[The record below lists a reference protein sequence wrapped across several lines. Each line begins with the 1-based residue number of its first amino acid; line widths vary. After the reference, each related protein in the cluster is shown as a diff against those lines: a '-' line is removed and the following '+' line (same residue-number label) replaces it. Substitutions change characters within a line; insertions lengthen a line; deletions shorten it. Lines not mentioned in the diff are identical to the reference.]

1 MVQSPLLSAGD
12 RGGVGDSRFQRGDPS
27 ARCMVLAFDDGQ
39 VAVRDRSGVDTD
51 VGGTVQKVSGGCV
64 VTIDRPVASVAVTA
78 ASRDRC
84 DTPSV
89 THTRDR
95 VCASI
100 GSAFHS
106 RTFQCFGRVSA
117 N

>member
-1 MVQSPLLSAGD
+1 
-12 RGGVGDSRFQRGDPS
+12 
-27 ARCMVLAFDDGQ
+27 MVLAFDDCQ

-51 VGGTVQKVSGGCV
+51 VGGTVQKVSGGRV
-64 VTIDRPVASVAVTA
+64 VTTIDLPAASVAVTA

>member
-1 MVQSPLLSAGD
+1 
-12 RGGVGDSRFQRGDPS
+12 
-27 ARCMVLAFDDGQ
+27 MVLAFDDCQ
-39 VAVRDRSGVDTD
+39 AAVRDRSGVDTD
-51 VGGTVQKVSGGCV
+51 VGGTVQRVSGGRV
-64 VTIDRPVASVAVTA
+64 VTTIDLPAASVAVTA

-89 THTRDR
+89 TRTRDR
-95 VCASI
+95 ICASI

>member
-1 MVQSPLLSAGD
+1 
-12 RGGVGDSRFQRGDPS
+12 
-27 ARCMVLAFDDGQ
+27 MVLAFDDCQ
-39 VAVRDRSGVDTD
+39 VAVSDRSGVDTD
-51 VGGTVQKVSGGCV
+51 VGGTVQRVSGGRV
-64 VTIDRPVASVAVTA
+64 VTTIDLPAACVAVNA

>member
-1 MVQSPLLSAGD
+1 
-12 RGGVGDSRFQRGDPS
+12 
-27 ARCMVLAFDDGQ
+27 MVLAFDDCQ

-51 VGGTVQKVSGGCV
+51 VGGTVLKVSGGRV
-64 VTIDRPVASVAVTA
+64 VTTIDLLAASVAVSA
-78 ASRDRC
+78 ARRDRC

-89 THTRDR
+89 TRTRDR

>member
-1 MVQSPLLSAGD
+1 
-12 RGGVGDSRFQRGDPS
+12 
-27 ARCMVLAFDDGQ
+27 MVLAFDDCQ
-39 VAVRDRSGVDTD
+39 VAVSDRSGVDTD
-51 VGGTVQKVSGGCV
+51 VGGTVLKVSGGRV
-64 VTIDRPVASVAVTA
+64 VTTIDRPVASVAVTA
-78 ASRDRC
+78 AGRDRC

-89 THTRDR
+89 TQTRDR